1 MIRSNRRQVVGGTL
15 ATLASFR
22 IQPARSQPNYP
33 DRRIRVIVLSAP
45 GGVGDSV
52 IRLLAPRLEQE
63 LGQKFVI
70 ESKIGAGGNVGMLDI
85 ARADADGYTIL
96 LGSTGNFVINQFLT
110 RSSLDP
116 LAVVMPIA
124 SVAEIPIVFFITPS
138 FPARSFGEFIAQ
150 ARANPGKLNYGS
162 PGVGTINHLLVE
174 RLQQVAG
181 IQVTH
186 VPYRGSPQAML
197 GLLASEIQLY
207 PVGLALGAA
216 HLGEGKL
223 AALAVTAERRMP
235 MLPEVPTVTEA
246 GLPDLTMSNWWGMA
260 APKGTPEPIIRRLD
274 QAVTKALNDPIVAER
289 FAALGM
295 NVPTQTREQFSASLR
310 TEAVLWSEIIQRR
323 KIAVD

>member
-1 MIRSNRRQVVGGTL
+1 MIRSNRRQVVVGTL
-15 ATLASFR
+15 ATLASFAV
-22 IQPARSQPNYP
+22 QTARSQPNYP

-70 ESKIGAGGNVGMLDI
+70 ESKPGAGGNVGMLDI

-116 LAVVMPIA
+116 LAVVTPIA
-124 SVAEIPIVFFITPS
+124 SVAEIPIVFFVTPS
-138 FPARSFGEFIAQ
+138 FPARSFGEFIAH

-162 PGVGTINHLLVE
+162 PGVGTVNHLLVE
-174 RLQQVAG
+174 RLQEVAG

-197 GLLASEIQLY
+197 GLLAGEIQLY

-260 APKGTPEPIIRRLD
+260 APKGTPEPVIRRLD
-274 QAVTKALNDPIVAER
+274 QAVTKALNDPVVAER

-323 KIAVD
+323 KLAVD